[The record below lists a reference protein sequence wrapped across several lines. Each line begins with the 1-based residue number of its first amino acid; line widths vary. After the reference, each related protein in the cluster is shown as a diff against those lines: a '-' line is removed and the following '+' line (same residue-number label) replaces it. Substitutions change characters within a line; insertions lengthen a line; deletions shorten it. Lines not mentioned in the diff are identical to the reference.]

1 MFAWVSAQNSANIFN
16 HTLLD
21 SSSNS
26 DKNISSE
33 QVSRAF
39 VLNALLRDSA
49 ENDAPLI
56 LPDIG
61 DNDERMKQA
70 MELRNK
76 RIIDEGQPQQ
86 MHACKIC
93 EKFLPG
99 DGFNNLREF

>member
-1 MFAWVSAQNSANIFN
+1 M
-16 HTLLD
+16 
-21 SSSNS
+21 
-26 DKNISSE
+26 
-33 QVSRAF
+33 
-39 VLNALLRDSA
+39 LNALLRDSA